1 MIVYALQDRL
11 RQSMWYFYDTEWT
24 ETRNPF
30 TVARPA
36 TFAADGLNGI
46 EHLDH
51 CINILRQSL
60 QCFSDVSPYVFQWDE
75 ATHEVGAYADVAHT
89 CRNFDAVRVPHQ
101 GISHLYSFLFLC
113 T

>member
-1 MIVYALQDRL
+1 
-11 RQSMWYFYDTEWT
+11 MWYFYDAGWT

-36 TFAADGLNGI
+36 AFASDGLNGI

-75 ATHEVGAYADVAHT
+75 ESHEVGAYADVAHT
-89 CRNFDAVRVPHQ
+89 CRNFDAVRFPSPKPNFSPASSSVFALENETMK
-101 GISHLYSFLFLC
+101 S
-113 T
+113 